1 MCTFDYTKS
10 SAVLP
15 TPGMGGEHEDNRDY
29 R

>member
-10 SAVLP
+10 SAALP